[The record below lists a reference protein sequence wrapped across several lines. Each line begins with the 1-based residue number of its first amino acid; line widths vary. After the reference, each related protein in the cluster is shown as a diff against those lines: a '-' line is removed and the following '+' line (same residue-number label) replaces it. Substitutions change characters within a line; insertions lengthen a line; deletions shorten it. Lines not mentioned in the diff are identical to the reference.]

1 VIDFTYKQMI
11 YGNSEEITNIEITRK
26 MKDYLFIYF
35 IYSLFAIYK
44 LFKYRKIEYKYN
56 KTL

>member
-1 VIDFTYKQMI
+1 MI